1 MTLAAGI
8 DVSARRGL
16 HVALLADSRT
26 LLAVAHLPDATA
38 AADWLT
44 IRAPDTPVGI
54 DAPLGPRLPLLADAA
69 TRAAMVPPPAEGRY
83 QRYRVCDY
91 HLARRGIGLYLAPL
105 ADEPAPSWIAAGYA
119 LAAALRAIGR
129 RAPRHVHDYT
139 ATLLEVYSYAAFVT
153 LLGAIPPRKSTSA
166 GRAARLRALTNAGL
180 TGLDAAQSHD
190 ALDAVAAA
198 YTAAVF
204 AAGGGCAVGDPTEG
218 LMVLPVAEAA
228 IRDRYARS
236 AERTL

>member
-1 MTLAAGI
+1 MILAAGI

-44 IRAPDTPVGI
+44 IHAPDAPVGI
-54 DAPLGPRLPLLADAA
+54 DAPLGPRLPLLTDAA

-83 QRYRVCDY
+83 
-91 HLARRGIGLYLAPL
+91 LSPL

-119 LAAALRAIGR
+119 LAAALRATGR

-139 ATLLEVYSYAAFVT
+139 ATLLEVYPYAAFVT
-153 LLGAIPPRKSTSA
+153 LLGAIPPCKSTSA